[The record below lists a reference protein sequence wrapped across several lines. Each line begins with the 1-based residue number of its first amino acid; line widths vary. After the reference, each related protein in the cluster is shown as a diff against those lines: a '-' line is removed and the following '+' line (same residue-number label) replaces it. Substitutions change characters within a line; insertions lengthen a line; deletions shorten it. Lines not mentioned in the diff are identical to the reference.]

1 MAIRHFPST
10 WCKSVCAFVC
20 VFVSVCQCVC
30 VSVCHCVCVRRVDQ
44 CVSVCGGCGWC
55 LWHHFVS
62 DVVDHMSWYTLWC
75 ADQKELMIHWWTWKV
90 WHVMTALDNLHVYRH
105 AVLPWLVT
113 VFFPTL
119 AWLSFPWD
127 VLSSLHAYVRVSE
140 VESESVD
147 RHECEPDV
155 LNRISWILVSLF
167 QLIPLY
173 VFKTPHFRAT
183 YHHVSKLS
191 SSFTCPQKNPP

>member
-10 WCKSVCAFVC
+10 WCKSVHLCVCLCLCVHVSMCPCVTVC
-20 VFVSVCQCVC
+20 VFAVLMNACQCV
-30 VSVCHCVCVRRVDQ
+30 VGVVDVCC
-44 CVSVCGGCGWC
+44 
-55 LWHHFVS
+55 WHHFVS

-90 WHVMTALDNLHVYRH
+90 LHVMTALDNLHVYRH